1 MTHDRKRL
9 PRLREEEKTASERP
23 GFNPDE
29 SPLAWLARRKDK
41 NGAPL
46 ITKPEFDAGEKL
58 RADFTFSEMMPHVTA
73 SWSGVFVD
81 SGRRSP
87 AGYGVDMSDHV
98 VAARLRVQM
107 ALKAVGP
114 ELSGILIDVCC
125 YLKGLEALEK
135 ASGWPQ
141 RSGKIV
147 LQIAL
152 QRLARHY
159 GLVPDPTRQ
168 ERGASAARVNH
179 WAAPDYRPRIEPG
192 AN

>member
-1 MTHDRKRL
+1 
-9 PRLREEEKTASERP
+9 
-23 GFNPDE
+23 
-29 SPLAWLARRKDK
+29 
-41 NGAPL
+41 
-46 ITKPEFDAGEKL
+46 
-58 RADFTFSEMMPHVTA
+58 MPHVTA

-98 VAARLRVQM
+98 VAARLRVQR

-159 GLVPDPTRQ
+159 GLVPDPTRE
-168 ERGASAARVNH
+168 ERGASAARVNR